1 MFSAFKMAKV
11 FVTRKIPQEALD
23 YLKNA
28 PEVKELR
35 INPDNR
41 VLSRSELEEGVKWCD
56 AMLSQLTDKIDAPL
70 LALNPNLKVIANY
83 AVGFNNID
91 VAAATAKKIPI
102 ANTPNV
108 LTDTT
113 ADLTMTLLMTVARRM
128 IESDRYMRGGHYK
141 SWEPLLL
148 LGSDIHHK
156 TIGIV
161 GFGRIGYAVAK
172 RAFGFDMNILY
183 ADVEVKPYAKDF
195 NAKLVSLEE
204 LLQQSDY
211 VTLHPFLDDKSTHL
225 IGEPQ
230 LKMMKKTSYLIN
242 ASRGAVVD
250 EKALVK
256 ALQNKWIAGAAL
268 DVFENE
274 PAIEPELTKMDNTVI
289 VPHVGSATIETR
301 TAMGM
306 LAADNILARI
316 RGKPLPSCVNP
327 EVFK

>member
-1 MFSAFKMAKV
+1 MAKV

-148 LGSDIHHK
+148 LGSDVHHK

>member
-1 MFSAFKMAKV
+1 MANV

-23 YLKNA
+23 HLKNA

-35 INPDNR
+35 VNPDNR

-56 AMLSQLTDKIDAPL
+56 AMLAQLTDKIDAPL

-91 VAAATAKKIPI
+91 VAAATAKNIPI

-113 ADLTMTLLMTVARRM
+113 ADLTMTLLMTTARRI

-148 LGSDIHHK
+148 LGSDVHHK

-183 ADVEVKPYAKDF
+183 TDVEVKPYAKEF

-230 LKMMKKTSYLIN
+230 LKMMKKTAHLLN

-256 ALQNKWIAGAAL
+256 ALQNKWIAGAGL

-274 PAIEPELTKMDNTVI
+274 PAIEPELTKMDNVVI
-289 VPHVGSATIETR
+289 VPHIGSATIETR
-301 TAMGM
+301 NAMGM
-306 LAADNILARI
+306 LAANNILARL
-316 RGKPLPSCVNP
+316 RGQPLPSCVNP

>member
-1 MFSAFKMAKV
+1 MAKV
-11 FVTRKIPQEALD
+11 FITRKIPQEAID

-28 PEVKELR
+28 PEVKEVR
-35 INPDNR
+35 VNPDNR
-41 VLSRSELEEGVKWCD
+41 VLSRSELEDGVKWCD
-56 AMLSQLTDKIDAPL
+56 AMLAQLTDKIDAPL

-91 VAAATAKKIPI
+91 VAAATAKNIPI

-113 ADLTMTLLMTVARRM
+113 ADLTMTLLMTTARRI

-148 LGSDIHHK
+148 LGSDVHHK

-183 ADVEVKPYAKDF
+183 TDVEVKPYAKDF

-204 LLQQSDY
+204 LLQQSDF

-230 LKMMKKTSYLIN
+230 LKMMKKTAYLLN

-256 ALQNKWIAGAAL
+256 ALQNKWIAGAGL

-274 PAIEPELTKMDNTVI
+274 PAIEPELTKMDNVVI
-289 VPHVGSATIETR
+289 VPHIGSATIETR
-301 TAMGM
+301 TAMGI
-306 LAADNILARI
+306 LAANNILARI
-316 RGKPLPSCVNP
+316 RGQPLPSCVNP